1 MPRRKRP
8 SSDSSLEARHAL
20 RADAEAGRLSWSDGI
35 RRMRKSM
42 GMTQADFAKRFRLTV
57 RQLSEIETGAANPTV
72 ATLSRLGKLFA

>member
-1 MPRRKRP
+1 
-8 SSDSSLEARHAL
+8 
-20 RADAEAGRLSWSDGI
+20 
-35 RRMRKSM
+35 MRKSM